1 MGEGS
6 GKTVNIS
13 NKGVLLALSGQTCPR
28 GAAAELF
35 IHWPVDHQPLI
46 RQWLNVVGE
55 VLRTDA
61 QGVAVRIVRYD
72 FSRPSHADA
81 SV

>member
-1 MGEGS
+1 
-6 GKTVNIS
+6 
-13 NKGVLLALSGQTCPR
+13 
-28 GAAAELF
+28 
-35 IHWPVDHQPLI
+35 
-46 RQWLNVVGE
+46 